1 MKKIL
6 CVLVMAS
13 MVAPAVA
20 EDTGR
25 TGSKEFRQV
34 LKSAI
39 KPSQQKALPKERRT
53 LRASEVATPPPGLKW
68 LVIQPADFRE
78 NRMYRPDTSQLQ
90 VYHVGTGPVL
100 RSAHVHP
107 GVVYNAMA
115 PIRLPDGA
123 RVKWMDCHTEGSG
136 SGDTRINIRLLQH
149 WYDDMERSERIL
161 DVSINAVDV
170 GHVKSYRG
178 YVSLQPEHTVD
189 NTSTFYLLH
198 AGFANEGGRGQGLRA
213 CRIGYR

>member
-1 MKKIL
+1 MKKML
-6 CVLVMAS
+6 CVVLMAS
-13 MVAPAVA
+13 VVAPTVA
-20 EDTGR
+20 EDAGR
-25 TGSKEFRQV
+25 TGSKEFQQI

-39 KPSQQKALPKERRT
+39 KSSQQKALPKERRT
-53 LRASEVATPPPGLKW
+53 LRASGLATPPPGLKW

-90 VYHVGTGPVL
+90 MYHVGTGPVL

-107 GVVYNAMA
+107 GVSYNAMA
-115 PIRLPDGA
+115 PVRLPNGA
-123 RVKWMDCHTEGSG
+123 RLKWMDCHTEGSG
-136 SGDTRINIRLLQH
+136 RGDTRIKIGLLQH

-161 DVSINAVDV
+161 QVSINADDV

-178 YVSLQPEHTVD
+178 YASLQPEHTVD
-189 NTSTFYLLH
+189 NTNTFYLLQ
-198 AGFANEGGRGQGLRA
+198 ASFSNEGGRGQGLRA